1 MIQLYPKGTE
11 DFSRNGIELA
21 PQESDVN
28 WQIAARYDFS
38 MSIPKEAC
46 EGITFDYGQI
56 LRVSVPPEHVDAINL
71 GTVSYY
77 TASEGTK
84 LYSQLPKSVAVR
96 KDSIKAHI
104 SFIVI
109 IFSSSQGIRP
119 RSLSRPCD
127 AFHAPRSGNPR
138 DLYRR

>member
-28 WQIAARYDFS
+28 WQIAGRYDFS
-38 MSIPKEAC
+38 MSIPKDAC

-84 LYSQLPKSVAVR
+84 LYSQLPKSVKVSYENWQA
-96 KDSIKAHI
+96 
-104 SFIVI
+104 
-109 IFSSSQGIRP
+109 Q
-119 RSLSRPCD
+119 RSYMAGDKVTYDKKNWRCVTGHGGLSVPPPNGGLWTQPD
-127 AFHAPRSGNPR
+127 G
-138 DLYRR
+138 